1 MSPTTETIPK
11 PNPAKRPRVVS
22 RKSPVIKAQ
31 VIAKR
36 TLGMPKAQ
44 IARETGLARMTVN
57 AIVSEAD
64 LDNQLENYR
73 TQAIA
78 IVPRA
83 LESVH
88 DALGPGGDASIGI
101 RYLEGM
107 AIIGDN
113 AIRSARDS
121 ARATAAINV
130 LVQAGANVNV
140 VPGAQVKKDDG

>member
-1 MSPTTETIPK
+1 
-11 PNPAKRPRVVS
+11 
-22 RKSPVIKAQ
+22 
-31 VIAKR
+31 
-36 TLGMPKAQ
+36 
-44 IARETGLARMTVN
+44 MTVN